1 MFIFFAMTKSYSDT
15 YRLNDTVFISGQIG
29 DDSSGNIPA
38 DFEKQLRNAFG
49 NLINRLADESLDLS
63 NIAKLNVYLTNNDQ
77 YKILNSVSAEFFNSN
92 KPARTTLIVSELPRN
107 NGEQIILVE
116 IDAVAGK

>member
-1 MFIFFAMTKSYSDT
+1 MTKSYSDT